1 MKVNPEI
8 AVLTKGL
15 TRGKYAGLETYIKKL
30 PHLDYA

>member
-15 TRGKYAGLETYIKKL
+15 ARGKYAGLETYIKKL
-30 PHLDYA
+30 PHFDYA